1 MEYIDPIEAIP
12 IVSNNNNFAKGSG
25 ATLLSFDDGVTLFH
39 EAGWADY
46 GLCCII

>member
-1 MEYIDPIEAIP
+1 
-12 IVSNNNNFAKGSG
+12 
-25 ATLLSFDDGVTLFH
+25 LLSFDDGVTLFH